1 MPPPRQDAT
10 RKRLTATVHG
20 RVQGVGFRQS
30 AVQQAQSLRL
40 TGWVANLRN
49 GNVRVVAEGTE
60 SALHQFLRWLHE
72 GPPMAHVSF
81 VDWDWADATGEFAHF
96 DVGW

>member
-1 MPPPRQDAT
+1 MSAPHT
-10 RKRLTATVHG
+10 NKKRLTATVHG

-30 AVQQAQSLRL
+30 TVYMAQRLGL

-49 GNVRVVAEGTE
+49 GNVRVVAEGNE
-60 SALHQFLRWLHE
+60 AILQQFLRWLHE

-81 VDWDWADATGEFAHF
+81 VDFEWGEASNEFDGF
-96 DVGW
+96 DVLW

>member
-1 MPPPRQDAT
+1 M
-10 RKRLTATVHG
+10 HG

-30 AVQQAQSLRL
+30 TVYAAQRLGL

-49 GNVRVVAEGTE
+49 GNVRVVAEGGE
-60 SALHQFLRWLHE
+60 AILQRFLRWLHE

-81 VDWDWADATGEFAHF
+81 IDVEWSDATGEFDSF
-96 DVGW
+96 DVLW